1 MPWAPLYPVEMFER
15 LRLCDGRSETSRT
28 LERSGVAIGEC
39 VEKLSPGLDILRID
53 MACALAEVEIGQWL
67 V

>member
-28 LERSGVAIGEC
+28 LERSGVAIG
-39 VEKLSPGLDILRID
+39 DILRID